1 MSVTLKIQEWHM
13 YSVPFYEY
21 SINIDGYDNREMLDQ
36 TNNCKEDDLSLLTM
50 HSHAYAELF
59 ICTESPI
66 TLKTESGFIQL
77 QQGEIAIIPPN
88 IPHICITNPI
98 ETEWKALGF
107 SILQQNIN
115 STSDIR
121 NISELFM
128 NNKEIIIVKQAEL
141 YTKATNLFHLN
152 RSSGLILLFTLCE
165 LLSQISE
172 TQSIRITNK
181 TSSDSSIQSELSR
194 LKLLDQIIAVDFTK
208 KLTAEDIAEKLFISS
223 RQLDRIAK
231 KRYGKSIRALII
243 EKRINTATELLCTTN
258 MTAEKIG
265 ITVGFGSTA
274 GFLREFSKKY
284 SLTPAKYRKIYSK
297 KEDT

>member
-1 MSVTLKIQEWHM
+1 M

-21 SINIDGYDNREMLDQ
+21 SINIDGYDIRVILDQ
-36 TNNCKEDDLSLLTM
+36 TNNCEEDDLSLLTM

-59 ICTESPI
+59 ICAANPI
-66 TLKTESGFIQL
+66 TLKTDSGLLQL

-88 IPHICITNPI
+88 ILHICTSNPV

-107 SILQQNIN
+107 SILKQNIN
-115 STSDIR
+115 STSEMQ
-121 NISELFM
+121 NLSVLFM
-128 NNKEIIIVKQAEL
+128 NNKEIITVNQPEL
-141 YTKATNLFHLN
+141 YTKAVDLFHLN
-152 RSSGLILLFTLCE
+152 QERSGLSLIFSLCV

-172 TQSIRITNK
+172 TQSIQLKNK
-181 TSSDSSIQSELSR
+181 KLHDSSFQSELSR